1 MSIEELMKK
10 MKVKYVADL
19 AVKIE
24 ELKALVEKK
33 DFLEIESVLHKL
45 KGSGASYGL
54 PEVSEFG
61 AKYEQ
66 KAKNKALSDE
76 ELNSLV
82 PELEE
87 LYKAYTS

>member
-19 AVKIE
+19 AIKVE
-24 ELKALVEKK
+24 ELRSLVEKK
-33 DFLEIESVLHKL
+33 DFTEIESILHKL

-54 PEVSEFG
+54 PEVSDFG

-66 KAKNKALSDE
+66 KAKSKELSDE

-87 LYKAYTS
+87 LYKAHAA

>member
-10 MKVKYVADL
+10 MKVKYIADL
-19 AVKIE
+19 ALKIE
-24 ELKALVEKK
+24 ELRALVLKK
-33 DFLEIESVLHKL
+33 DFLEIESILHKL

-66 KAKNKALSDE
+66 KAKNNSLSDD
-76 ELNSLV
+76 ELNNLV

-87 LYKAYTS
+87 LYKAHAA